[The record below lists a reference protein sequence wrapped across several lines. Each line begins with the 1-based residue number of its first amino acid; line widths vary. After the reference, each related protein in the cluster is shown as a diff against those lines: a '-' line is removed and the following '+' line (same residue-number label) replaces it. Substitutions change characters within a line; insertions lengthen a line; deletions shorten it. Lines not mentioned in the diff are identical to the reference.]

1 MNIISTIII
10 VLILLGLIYQLIAF
24 FILKNELQKNSNISV
39 SRRKNYPFIT
49 ILKPIKGIDDQL
61 KENLKSFF
69 ELDYP
74 QYEIIFGVQSF
85 EDPAIEIINSVK
97 NSHPEIQARLIVSS
111 NKIGLNPKINNLY
124 NMYPYVKGEIV
135 LISDSNTR
143 VKPDFLKLMANEL
156 IEPNV
161 GLVTA
166 TIRGEGAKNSSS
178 LMENIHLGSFLAPN
192 VFAVGKL
199 SDIKI
204 VVGKALLIPKTVL
217 EKIGGLQIFKNY
229 LAEDYFMG
237 VKIQEYGYKV
247 KNSTVFVDNINEKWG
262 FDKFLNRHSRWA
274 KIRYQINKNTYLLEI
289 ISNPIFNS
297 FILAALLHN
306 YVGLVQFIATIL
318 IKSFVDYLSLKTID
332 AKIKFHQLF
341 FVPVKD
347 LILGIIWFVPFINS
361 SVNWRNN
368 YFKIYRNTLLRPILS
383 ET

>member
-24 FILKNELQKNSNISV
+24 FILKNELQKNSNITV
-39 SRRKNYPFIT
+39 SGRKNYPFIT

-85 EDPAIEIINSVK
+85 EDPAIEIINSVI